1 MLPRPRPGIVAGG
14 LEKIPTH
21 DDAARVFP
29 ARGLV
34 GFVTLALGCGHGSDP
49 AASSHP
55 RELILAHD
63 DNRVSASLT
72 FPNLTYESLLR
83 FELPPGKHRPL
94 RLRLMA
100 ESAGTIAITFYDNNV
115 LETPGEEIHVIT
127 RELVPDD
134 LAGGKDSRWV
144 VQDLRALPPLQGVVW
159 VGVRKVGGAPSIWT
173 SSVVSGQT
181 YLRDRDPASAMGLLP
196 VKRTPLIRL
205 EVLP

>member
-1 MLPRPRPGIVAGG
+1 MVPRPAPGIVAGG
-14 LEKIPTH
+14 LEKIPTR
-21 DDAARVFP
+21 DDAARVVFVC
-29 ARGLV
+29 RLV
-34 GFVTLALGCGHGSDP
+34 GFVVLVLGCGHGPDP
-49 AASSHP
+49 LGTPHS

-63 DNRVSASLT
+63 DGRVSASLT

-100 ESAGTIAITFYDNNV
+100 ESAGAIAITFYDNNV
-115 LETPGEEIHVIT
+115 LETPGEEIFVIN

-134 LAGGKDSRWV
+134 LAGAKDSRWV
-144 VQDLRALPPLQGVVW
+144 VQDLRDVPPLQGVVW
-159 VGVRKVGGAPSIWT
+159 IGVRKVGGAPSIWT

-181 YLRDRDPASAMGLLP
+181 YLRDRNPASGMGLLP